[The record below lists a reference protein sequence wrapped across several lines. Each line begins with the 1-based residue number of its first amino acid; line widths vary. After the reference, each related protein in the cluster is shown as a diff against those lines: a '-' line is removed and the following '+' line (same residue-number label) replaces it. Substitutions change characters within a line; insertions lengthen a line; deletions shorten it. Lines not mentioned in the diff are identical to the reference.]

1 MKSNPILDAIGA
13 LKLVPIVHH
22 HPGVV
27 CAEAML
33 GAARE
38 AVERLEAIDPA
49 ALELAE
55 LYRVVAGELA
65 PGQMLYVTPT
75 TDAVR
80 PYGAVVTDEGGQL
93 IVTAAG
99 KTIDGLAM
107 LVRMRLPA
115 GCGEAVA

>member
-1 MKSNPILDAIGA
+1 MKTNPIIEAIGA

-22 HPGVV
+22 HPDVV
-27 CAEAML
+27 SADAML

-38 AVERLEAIDPA
+38 AAQRLEALDPA

-55 LYRVVAGELA
+55 LYRVVVAELP
-65 PGQMLYVTPT
+65 PGQTLYVTPT
-75 TDAVR
+75 TDAER
-80 PYGAVVTDEGGQL
+80 PYGAVVTDAAGQL

-99 KTIDGLAM
+99 KTIEGLAL

-115 GCGEAVA
+115 GRGEAAA

>member
-1 MKSNPILDAIGA
+1 MKTNPITDAIGA

-22 HPGVV
+22 HPGLV
-27 CAEAML
+27 CAQAML

-55 LYRVVAGELA
+55 VYRVVVAELA
-65 PGQMLYVTPT
+65 PGQTLYVTPT
-75 TDAVR
+75 TSAER
-80 PYGAVVTDEGGQL
+80 PYGAVVTDAAGQL

-99 KTIDGLAM
+99 RTIEGLATM
-107 LVRMRLPA
+107 VRMRLPA

>member
-1 MKSNPILDAIGA
+1 MTTNPITDAIGA

-22 HPGVV
+22 HPGLV
-27 CAEAML
+27 CAQAML

-55 LYRVVAGELA
+55 VYRTVAAEIA
-65 PGQMLYVTPT
+65 PGQTLYVTPT
-75 TDAVR
+75 TCAER
-80 PYGAVVTDEGGQL
+80 PYGAVVTDAAGQL

-99 KTIDGLAM
+99 QTIEGLAM
-107 LVRMRLPA
+107 MVRMRLPA

>member
-1 MKSNPILDAIGA
+1 MKSNPITDAIGA

-33 GAARE
+33 AAASE
-38 AVERLEAIDPA
+38 AVERLQAIDPA

-55 LYRVVAGELA
+55 TYRVVAAELA
-65 PGQMLYVTPT
+65 PGQTLYVTPT
-75 TDAVR
+75 TCTER
-80 PYGAVVTDEGGQL
+80 PYGAVVTDAAGAL

>member
-1 MKSNPILDAIGA
+1 MKTNPITAAIGA
-13 LKLVPIVHH
+13 LKLVPIVHN

-27 CAEAML
+27 CADALL

-55 LYRVVAGELA
+55 VYRTVAAELA
-65 PGQMLYVTPT
+65 TGQTLYVTPT
-75 TDAVR
+75 TDAER
-80 PYGAVVTDEGGQL
+80 PYGAVVTDAAGQL

-99 KTIDGLAM
+99 KTIEGLAM

-115 GCGEAVA
+115 GRGEAAA

>member
-13 LKLVPIVHH
+13 LKLVPIVHY
-22 HPGVV
+22 HPDIVS
-27 CAEAML
+27 ADAML

-38 AVERLEAIDPA
+38 AIERLQAIDPA

-55 LYRVVAGELA
+55 VYRVVAAELA
-65 PGQMLYVTPT
+65 PGQTLYVTPT
-75 TDAVR
+75 TDAER
-80 PYGAVVTDEGGQL
+80 PYGAVVTDAAGAL

-107 LVRMRLPA
+107 LIRMRLPA
-115 GCGEAVA
+115 GRGEAAA

>member
-1 MKSNPILDAIGA
+1 MNSNPITDAIGA
-13 LKLVPIVHH
+13 LKLVPIVHY
-22 HPGVV
+22 HPDVV
-27 CAEAML
+27 SADAML

-38 AVERLEAIDPA
+38 AVERLQAIDPA

-55 LYRVVAGELA
+55 VYRVVAAELA
-65 PGQMLYVTPT
+65 PGQTLYVTPT

-80 PYGAVVTDEGGQL
+80 PYGAVVTDAAGVL

-115 GCGEAVA
+115 GRGEAVA